1 MLDFLWVEA
10 AVTVAATVLVVVL
23 IGRRA
28 IRSNHGRTRLLVGF
42 LLYTTGLAFFP
53 LVWQAYDATANL
65 WRLDSHEN
73 FVLWYAISTP
83 LIVLGVLL
91 FKPRG
96 DLS

>member
-10 AVTVAATVLVVVL
+10 AVTVAATALVVVL

-28 IRSNHGRTRLLVGF
+28 IRSNHGHTRLLVGF

-53 LVWQAYDATANL
+53 LVWQAYDATANWGL
-65 WRLDSHEN
+65 TTHEN

-96 DLS
+96 HLP